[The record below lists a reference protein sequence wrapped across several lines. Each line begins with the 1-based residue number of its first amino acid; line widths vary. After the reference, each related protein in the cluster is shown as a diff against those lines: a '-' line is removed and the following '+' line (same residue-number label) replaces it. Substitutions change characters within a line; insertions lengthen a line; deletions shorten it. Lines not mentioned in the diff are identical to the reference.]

1 MTNKRKYGER
11 TLEVHAGEERADPVT
26 GARATPIY
34 YTSSYAFESAE
45 KAKKLYAL
53 EEEGHI
59 YTRISNPTTE
69 VLEKRVAA
77 IENGVGAL
85 AQSTGMSAI
94 LLAILNIANAGDEI
108 VASNNLYG
116 GTYTLFKN
124 TMVNWGI
131 KVNFVDTHDLD
142 AYREAINDKTK
153 AIYCESVGNPQ
164 LDIPDFEA
172 IAEIAHENGIPL
184 IVDNTSAITMVRP
197 IDYGADIV
205 VHSATKFLSGTG
217 TSMGGIIVDGG
228 NFDWTNGKFPQFTE
242 PDESYHGFFY
252 SGITPSA
259 TGGQPVQLYYM
270 NKDGN
275 RGSDST
281 VVLMTVAVAYK
292 FVLVVMG
299 LGILLFWL
307 NPLRQELGNYFPLY
321 LLGLALNV
329 ILVILILGVMLFPKV
344 ILKLALLFE
353 GLFIRL
359 KIWKPSEKREEK
371 INGFIDSYQQAVTWL
386 KDHKGSLL
394 VVIFVTFLQRC
405 SVFVLTYMV
414 YLGFGLQGSGA
425 MKVILLQA
433 AVYIAVDMLPLPGAQ
448 GITELMYQA
457 VFVHVFTGAYLIP
470 SMLVSR
476 GINFYFLL
484 IVSLAI
490 VLINRFVFDRRKTVK
505 TVRA

>member
-1 MTNKRKYGER
+1 MSMKKRVLQIALFLAIMLL
-11 TLEVHAGEERADPVT
+11 T
-26 GARATPIY
+26 
-34 YTSSYAFESAE
+34 F
-45 KAKKLYAL
+45 YAL
-53 EEEGHI
+53 FSGRDLSEIGRALMGMSFWYLI
-59 YTRISNPTTE
+59 PSI
-69 VLEKRVAA
+69 
-77 IENGVGAL
+77 AL
-85 AQSTGMSAI
+85 AVFFVCAEGFMIWYLLRSMKAQKEGYKASTLPRCIQYSFI
-94 LLAILNIANAGDEI
+94 
-108 VASNNLYG
+108 
-116 GTYTLFKN
+116 
-124 TMVNWGI
+124 
-131 KVNFVDTHDLD
+131 
-142 AYREAINDKTK
+142 
-153 AIYCESVGNPQ
+153 
-164 LDIPDFEA
+164 
-172 IAEIAHENGIPL
+172 
-184 IVDNTSAITMVRP
+184 
-197 IDYGADIV
+197 
-205 VHSATKFLSGTG
+205 
-217 TSMGGIIVDGG
+217 
-228 NFDWTNGKFPQFTE
+228 
-242 PDESYHGFFY
+242 GFFY

-394 VVIFVTFLQRC
+394 VVIL
-405 SVFVLTYMV
+405 V

>member
-1 MTNKRKYGER
+1 MSLKKRVFQIVLFLAVMLL
-11 TLEVHAGEERADPVT
+11 T
-26 GARATPIY
+26 
-34 YTSSYAFESAE
+34 F
-45 KAKKLYAL
+45 YAL
-53 EEEGHI
+53 FSGRDLSEIGRALMSMSPWYLI
-59 YTRISNPTTE
+59 P
-69 VLEKRVAA
+69 A
-77 IENGVGAL
+77 IAL
-85 AQSTGMSAI
+85 AVFFVCAEGFMI
-94 LLAILNIANAGDEI
+94 WYLLRSMKAQKAGYKPSSLPRCI
-108 VASNNLYG
+108 QYS
-116 GTYTLFKN
+116 F
-124 TMVNWGI
+124 I
-131 KVNFVDTHDLD
+131 
-142 AYREAINDKTK
+142 
-153 AIYCESVGNPQ
+153 
-164 LDIPDFEA
+164 
-172 IAEIAHENGIPL
+172 
-184 IVDNTSAITMVRP
+184 
-197 IDYGADIV
+197 
-205 VHSATKFLSGTG
+205 
-217 TSMGGIIVDGG
+217 
-228 NFDWTNGKFPQFTE
+228 
-242 PDESYHGFFY
+242 GFFY

-292 FVLVVMG
+292 FVLVVLG
-299 LGILLFWL
+299 LGILIFWTG
-307 NPLRQELGNYFPLY
+307 PLRQELGNYFPLY
-321 LLGLALNV
+321 ILGLLLNV
-329 ILVILILGVMLFPKV
+329 ILVALILGVMLFPKV

-386 KDHKGSLL
+386 RDHKGSLV

-414 YLGFGLQGSGA
+414 YLGFGLEDSGA

-484 IVSLAI
+484 IISLAV
-490 VLINRFVFDRRKTVK
+490 VLINRFVFDRKKTAK
-505 TVRA
+505 AAKAVRA